1 MGAFLSFE
9 QSDFTT
15 QKGEFILKLSFE
27 QIKAITVGAIRI
39 EEESDGIHFY
49 KCTQKQI
56 DAWMRQSVTLGG
68 RAAGSTGVRLDF
80 HTNSEALTVRIAAGK
95 KYELYVNGLMRQQ
108 YDATVT
114 PVIST
119 SLCDPLGDPLAEKR
133 VTLYFPAHD
142 TGAVLQSVELD
153 DGATLVPHRFDR
165 KMLFIG
171 DSITQGWAADHDS
184 LSYAQRVSR
193 FFNADSVI
201 QGIGGA
207 YYLADS
213 FDHLPYDPDVVLVAY
228 GTNDFGHYKTQE
240 SFREQVVA
248 HLGLLA
254 KEYAGK
260 QFFVLSPI
268 WRGNRDGK
276 AMGSFQECRQIVI
289 DTAKQY
295 GLTHIDGLDLV
306 PPMPAFFMDDLLH
319 PNDNGFALYAENL
332 VEKLLEYVKR

>member
-1 MGAFLSFE
+1 M
-9 QSDFTT
+9 
-15 QKGEFILKLSFE
+15 KLSLD
-27 QIKAITVGAIRI
+27 QIKEITIGAIRI
-39 EEESDGIHFY
+39 ETQDDGIHFY

-56 DAWMRQSVTLGG
+56 DAWMQKSATLGE
-68 RAAGSTGVRLDF
+68 RATGSTGIRLDF
-80 HTNSEALTVRIAAGK
+80 HTTSQSFTAHVAAGK
-95 KYELYVNGLMRQQ
+95 KYELYVNGLLRQQ
-108 YDATVT
+108 YDATQT
-114 PVIST
+114 PVINA
-119 SLCDPLGDPLAEKR
+119 SLCDPLGDRLAEKR
-133 VTLYFPAHD
+133 VTLYLPAHN
-142 TGAVLQSVELD
+142 TGGVLKSLELD
-153 DGATLVPHRFDR
+153 DGATVVPHRFDR
-165 KMLFIG
+165 KILFIG

-213 FDHLPYDPDVVLVAY
+213 FDHLPYDPDIVVVAY
-228 GTNDFGHYKTQE
+228 GTNDFGHYQTQE
-240 SFREQVVA
+240 AFREQVTA

-268 WRGNRDGK
+268 WRGKRDGK

-295 GLTHIDGLDLV
+295 GLTHIDGLELV
-306 PPMPAFFMDDLLH
+306 PPTPAFFLDDLLH

-332 VEKLLEYVKR
+332 IERLLEYIKR